1 MNKTVRMD
9 REEEGP
15 TAEEGIFAQLTFDGT
30 AECDAFVPNPFKKDI
45 CRECMSKITAH
56 TRSAVRR
63 EADVKA
69 AIEWLSKRP
78 SVVLARGEVA
88 PSGRDGGGGGGE
100 HPLGVLLLGGFKA
113 AMDARLL
120 KELSVTH
127 IVNAAVGL
135 GEMWPQWEAAVARNR
150 EAGVSILEL
159 PWCDTLGQ
167 QLEPADL
174 RRAAAFIAEARAAGG
189 ATLVHCAQGRSR
201 STVAVVAHL
210 VVAAGGGLSVD
221 DAVAFV
227 QERRIMAQPNPAFME
242 QLRAL
247 EKAAAFVVPPP
258 AE

>member
-1 MNKTVRMD
+1 MKRKQHM
-9 REEEGP
+9 EGL
-15 TAEEGIFAQLTFDGT
+15 AEEGIFAQLTFDGT
-30 AECDAFVPNPFKKDI
+30 AECDAFVPNPFKQDI

-56 TRSAVRR
+56 TRSAVRC

-88 PSGRDGGGGGGE
+88 PSGVGSGGE
-100 HPLGVLLLGGFKA
+100 HALGALLLGGFKA

-127 IVNAAVGL
+127 IVTAAEGL

-174 RRAAAFIAEARAAGG
+174 HRVAAFIAEARAAGG

-201 STVAVVAHL
+201 STVAMVAHL
-210 VVAAGGGLSVD
+210 VVAARGGLSVD

-227 QERRIMAQPNPAFME
+227 RERRIMAQPNPAFMQ

-247 EKAAAFVVPPP
+247 EKAAAFVAPPP